1 VPAQQVPAASG
12 LSNFARIVAGSFA
25 ASLATTLWE
34 RSESVHQTRLAEAMA
49 SNSPA
54 WLQAVDHMQAVGMT
68 HAQAVGAA
76 TSQVV
81 NQAYLLATL
90 DFFRASAWLTVL
102 LIPCIWLTN
111 KAMSGGGAPPPA
123 D

>member
-1 VPAQQVPAASG
+1 LV
-12 LSNFARIVAGSFA
+12 
-25 ASLATTLWE
+25 TTIWD
-34 RSESVHQTRLAEAMA
+34 RSESLHQTRLAETMG
-49 SNSPA
+49 SNDPA
-54 WLQAVDHMQAVGMT
+54 WLAAVERMQAVGFS

-81 NQAYLLATL
+81 NQAYLLATV
-90 DFFRASAWLTVL
+90 DFFRASAWLAVL

-111 KAMSGGGAPPPA
+111 KALSSGGPPPA